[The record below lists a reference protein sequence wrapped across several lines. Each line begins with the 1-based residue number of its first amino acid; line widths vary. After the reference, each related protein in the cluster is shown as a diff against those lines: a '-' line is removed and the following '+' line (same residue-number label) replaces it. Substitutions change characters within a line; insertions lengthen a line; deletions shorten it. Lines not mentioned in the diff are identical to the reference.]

1 MPTDI
6 TRLCVF
12 CGTNTGSRADYRAAA
27 RELGT
32 LLAEENI
39 ELVYGGASVG
49 IMGELADAVQEGGGH
64 VTGIIPQQLIQKEA
78 AHRGIQDLI
87 VVASMH
93 QRKSQM
99 ADLSD
104 GFIALPGGIG
114 TLEGFFEILTWGQ
127 LGIHAKPCGILNIA
141 GYFRRPDGL
150 PGPRGEGRLPH
161 RAAPRHDHGGIPV
174 PRPCLSGSGPTSRGG
189 SAVDGGRTGTRG
201 EEGGRAGGREAGPAV
216 ANNKRARHPERSEQL
231 SWSGRAFRHSARG
244 ADRAGWR

>member
-1 MPTDI
+1 MPTHM

-12 CGTNTGSRADYRAAA
+12 CGTNTGARPEYGTAA
-27 RELGT
+27 RELGA
-32 LLAEENI
+32 LLAAEGI

-141 GYFRRPDGL
+141 GYFDSL
-150 PGPRGEGRLPH
+150 IAYLDNSVAEGFLTAEH
-161 RAAPRHDHGGIPV
+161 RETIMVEEEPEALLERMRAYEKPTGAP
-174 PRPCLSGSGPTSRGG
+174 LM
-189 SAVDGGRTGTRG
+189 
-201 EEGGRAGGREAGPAV
+201 GRANR
-216 ANNKRARHPERSEQL
+216 
-231 SWSGRAFRHSARG
+231 
-244 ADRAGWR
+244 

>member
-1 MPTDI
+1 MTDPRPI

-12 CGTNTGSRADYRAAA
+12 CGTNAGSRPDYGNAA
-27 RELGT
+27 RELGA
-32 LLAEENI
+32 LLAAEGI

-78 AHRGIQDLI
+78 AHRGIPDLI

-99 ADLSD
+99 ADMSD

-141 GYFRRPDGL
+141 GYFDAL
-150 PGPRGEGRLPH
+150 TTFL
-161 RAAPRHDHGGIPV
+161 DH
-174 PRPCLSGSGPTSRGG
+174 
-189 SAVDGGRTGTRG
+189 AV
-201 EEGGRAGGREAGPAV
+201 EEGFLTAAHRETIMVESDPAVLLERIRAYSPAASAPLMGRANR
-216 ANNKRARHPERSEQL
+216 
-231 SWSGRAFRHSARG
+231 
-244 ADRAGWR
+244 